1 MSAVY
6 IEAFSGLSGDMFLGA
21 LSGLLGDY
29 DILETL
35 PSKLHLPDAEVAIND
50 VVKNGIACKH
60 VKVVDK
66 GSNNKSH
73 GRHLSDILNIIDNAE
88 ISNRAKDIAKDIFN
102 IIGKAESKI
111 HNIPIGKIHFHE
123 ISGVD
128 SIIDIVGSAVLID
141 ELNITKTYSTAVC
154 TGKGF
159 VNTMHGKLPVPAPA
173 TLEILSGIPVYP
185 GDETGERTTPTGAAI
200 LKFLNPVFE
209 FGNIIPEKTAYGAG
223 EKDFTTPNVL
233 RISKI
238 KEREEEKE
246 LFVIE
251 TNIDDMNNELL
262 GVDFQ
267 DGLMKNGA
275 IDFYLSNVLMKKG
288 RQGTLVSCL
297 AYKENI
303 EKISEFIF
311 ENTSTLG
318 VRYYPVERNILK
330 REIKKVK
337 TKFGEV
343 SVKVVTTPSGRKRFS
358 LEYEDLKKISNKTG
372 IPANILEKELFK
384 EIDID

>member
-1 MSAVY
+1 
-6 IEAFSGLSGDMFLGA
+6 
-21 LSGLLGDY
+21 
-29 DILETL
+29 
-35 PSKLHLPDAEVAIND
+35 
-50 VVKNGIACKH
+50 
-60 VKVVDK
+60 
-66 GSNNKSH
+66 
-73 GRHLSDILNIIDNAE
+73 
-88 ISNRAKDIAKDIFN
+88 
-102 IIGKAESKI
+102 
-111 HNIPIGKIHFHE
+111 
-123 ISGVD
+123 
-128 SIIDIVGSAVLID
+128 
-141 ELNITKTYSTAVC
+141 
-154 TGKGF
+154 
-159 VNTMHGKLPVPAPA
+159 
-173 TLEILSGIPVYP
+173 
-185 GDETGERTTPTGAAI
+185 
-200 LKFLNPVFE
+200 
-209 FGNIIPEKTAYGAG
+209 
-223 EKDFTTPNVL
+223 
-233 RISKI
+233 
-238 KEREEEKE
+238 
-246 LFVIE
+246 VIE

-337 TKFGEV
+337 TKFGEI

-358 LEYEDLKKISNKTG
+358 FEYEDLKKISNKTG